1 MFHSKLEN
9 EKKLSNEIEK
19 KEIKSKINFEDYT
32 LQYLY
37 NTNNTFFQ
45 LFMHTKVYDKLSNEN
60 LEKQG
65 ILLRS
70 WNPITKKGEKYV
82 FNKEDGEGDLNT
94 KIIYYPSAKTIFE
107 ISLKEGNEKILNLA
121 REIMNVSPHND
132 IEIKYTERF

>member
-9 EKKLSNEIEK
+9 EKKQSDEIEK
-19 KEIKSKINFEDYT
+19 KVIKPKTNFENYT

-45 LFMHTKVYDKLSNEN
+45 LFMHTKVYDKETNEN

-94 KIIYYPSAKTIFE
+94 KIIYYPTAKTIIE
-107 ISLKEGNEKILNLA
+107 ISRKEGSEEILNLA
-121 REIMNVSPHND
+121 REIINVSPHKD
-132 IEIKYTERF
+132 IEVKYSD

>member
-9 EKKLSNEIEK
+9 EKKPSNEIEK
-19 KEIKSKINFEDYT
+19 KEIKSKINFENYT

-45 LFMHTKVYDKLSNEN
+45 LFMHTKVYDKQSNEN

-94 KIIYYPSAKTIFE
+94 KMIYYPSAKTIIE
-107 ISLKEGNEKILNLA
+107 ISLKEENEKILNLA
-121 REIMNVSPHND
+121 REIINASPHND
-132 IEIKYTERF
+132 IEIKYTE

>member
-9 EKKLSNEIEK
+9 EKKPSNEIEK
-19 KEIKSKINFEDYT
+19 KEIKSKINFENYT

-45 LFMHTKVYDKLSNEN
+45 LFMHTKVYDKQSNEN

-94 KIIYYPSAKTIFE
+94 KMIYYPSAKTIIE
-107 ISLKEGNEKILNLA
+107 ISLKEENEKILNLA
-121 REIMNVSPHND
+121 REIINVSPHND
-132 IEIKYTERF
+132 IEIKYT

>member
-121 REIMNVSPHND
+121 QEIMNVSPHND
-132 IEIKYTERF
+132 IEIKYTE

>member
-9 EKKLSNEIEK
+9 EKKPSNEIEK
-19 KEIKSKINFEDYT
+19 KEIKSKINFENYT

-45 LFMHTKVYDKLSNEN
+45 LFMHTKVYDKQSNEN

-94 KIIYYPSAKTIFE
+94 KMIYYPSAKTIIE
-107 ISLKEGNEKILNLA
+107 ISLKEENEKILNLA

-132 IEIKYTERF
+132 IEIKYT

>member
-19 KEIKSKINFEDYT
+19 KDIKSKINFEDYT

-45 LFMHTKVYDKLSNEN
+45 LFMHTKVYDKLRNEN

-121 REIMNVSPHND
+121 QEIMNVSPHND
-132 IEIKYTERF
+132 IEIKYTE

>member
-19 KEIKSKINFEDYT
+19 KEIKSKINFENYT

-45 LFMHTKVYDKLSNEN
+45 LFMHTKVFDKLRNEN

-82 FNKEDGEGDLNT
+82 FNKKDGEGDLNT
-94 KIIYYPSAKTIFE
+94 KINYYPSAKTIFE
-107 ISLKEGNEKILNLA
+107 ISLEERNEKILNLA
-121 REIMNVSPHND
+121 QEIMNVSPHKD
-132 IEIKYTERF
+132 IEIKYTD

>member
-9 EKKLSNEIEK
+9 EKKPSNEIEK
-19 KEIKSKINFEDYT
+19 KEIKSKINFEKYT

-45 LFMHTKVYDKLSNEN
+45 LFMHTKVYDKQSNEN

-94 KIIYYPSAKTIFE
+94 KIIYYPSAKTIIE

-121 REIMNVSPHND
+121 QEIMNISPHKD
-132 IEIKYTERF
+132 IEIKYTK

>member
-9 EKKLSNEIEK
+9 EKRQSNELEK
-19 KEIKSKINFEDYT
+19 KEIKSKINFENYN

-45 LFMHTKVYDKLSNEN
+45 LFMHTKVYDKQSNEN

-94 KIIYYPSAKTIFE
+94 KIIYYPSAKTIIE

-121 REIMNVSPHND
+121 REIMNVSHHND
-132 IEIKYTERF
+132 IEIKYTE

>member
-19 KEIKSKINFEDYT
+19 KEIKSKINFEIYT

-45 LFMHTKVYDKLSNEN
+45 LFMHTKVYDKQSNEN

-94 KIIYYPSAKTIFE
+94 KMVYYPSAKTIIE
-107 ISLKEGNEKILNLA
+107 ISLKEENEKILNLA

-132 IEIKYTERF
+132 IEIKYTE

>member
-19 KEIKSKINFEDYT
+19 KDIKSKINFEDYT

-45 LFMHTKVYDKLSNEN
+45 LFMHTKVYDKLRNEN

-121 REIMNVSPHND
+121 QEIMNISPHKD
-132 IEIKYTERF
+132 IEIKYTE

>member
-19 KEIKSKINFEDYT
+19 KDIKSKINFEDYT

-132 IEIKYTERF
+132 IEIKYTE

>member
-9 EKKLSNEIEK
+9 EKKPSNEIEK
-19 KEIKSKINFEDYT
+19 KGIKSKINFENYT

-45 LFMHTKVYDKLSNEN
+45 LFMHTKVYDKQSNEN

-94 KIIYYPSAKTIFE
+94 KMIYYPSAKTIIE
-107 ISLKEGNEKILNLA
+107 ISLKEENEKILNLA
-121 REIMNVSPHND
+121 REIINASPHND
-132 IEIKYTERF
+132 IEIKYTE

>member
-9 EKKLSNEIEK
+9 EKKQSNELEK
-19 KEIKSKINFEDYT
+19 KEIKSKINFENYT

-45 LFMHTKVYDKLSNEN
+45 LFMHTKVYDKQSNEN

-94 KIIYYPSAKTIFE
+94 KIIYYPSAKTIIE

-121 REIMNVSPHND
+121 QEIMNVSPHND
-132 IEIKYTERF
+132 IEIKYTE

>member
-9 EKKLSNEIEK
+9 EKKPSNAIEK
-19 KEIKSKINFEDYT
+19 KEIKSKINFENYT

-45 LFMHTKVYDKLSNEN
+45 LFMHTKVYDKQNNEN

-94 KIIYYPSAKTIFE
+94 KMIYYPSAKTIIE
-107 ISLKEGNEKILNLA
+107 ISLKEENEKILNLA
-121 REIMNVSPHND
+121 REIINASPHND
-132 IEIKYTERF
+132 IEIKYTE

>member
-45 LFMHTKVYDKLSNEN
+45 LFMHTKVYDKQSNEN

-132 IEIKYTERF
+132 IEIKYTE

>member
-1 MFHSKLEN
+1 
-9 EKKLSNEIEK
+9 
-19 KEIKSKINFEDYT
+19 
-32 LQYLY
+32 
-37 NTNNTFFQ
+37 
-45 LFMHTKVYDKLSNEN
+45 MHTKVYDKQSNEN

-94 KIIYYPSAKTIFE
+94 KMIYYPSAKTIIE
-107 ISLKEGNEKILNLA
+107 ISLKEENEKILNLA

-132 IEIKYTERF
+132 IEIKYY

>member
-9 EKKLSNEIEK
+9 EKKQSNEIEK
-19 KEIKSKINFEDYT
+19 KEIKSKINFENYN

-45 LFMHTKVYDKLSNEN
+45 LFMHTKVYDKQSNEN

-94 KIIYYPSAKTIFE
+94 KIIYYPLAKTIIE

-121 REIMNVSPHND
+121 QEIINVSPHND
-132 IEIKYTERF
+132 IEIKYIE

>member
-19 KEIKSKINFEDYT
+19 KDIKSKINFEDYT

-45 LFMHTKVYDKLSNEN
+45 LFMHTKVYDKQSNEN

-94 KIIYYPSAKTIFE
+94 KIIYYPSAKTIIE

-121 REIMNVSPHND
+121 QEIMNVSPHND
-132 IEIKYTERF
+132 IEIKYTE

>member
-9 EKKLSNEIEK
+9 EKKPSNEIEK
-19 KEIKSKINFEDYT
+19 KEIKSKINFENYT

-45 LFMHTKVYDKLSNEN
+45 LFMHTKVYDKQSNEN

-94 KIIYYPSAKTIFE
+94 KMIYYPSAKTIIE
-107 ISLKEGNEKILNLA
+107 ISLKEENEKILNLA

-132 IEIKYTERF
+132 IEIKYTD

>member
-9 EKKLSNEIEK
+9 EKKPSNEIEK
-19 KEIKSKINFEDYT
+19 KEIKSKINFEKYT

-45 LFMHTKVYDKLSNEN
+45 LFMHTKVYDKQSNEN

-94 KIIYYPSAKTIFE
+94 KMIYYPSAKTIIE
-107 ISLKEGNEKILNLA
+107 ISLKEENEKILNLA
-121 REIMNVSPHND
+121 RELMNVSPHND
-132 IEIKYTERF
+132 IEIKYTE

>member
-9 EKKLSNEIEK
+9 EKKQSNEIEK
-19 KEIKSKINFEDYT
+19 KEIKSKINFENYN

-45 LFMHTKVYDKLSNEN
+45 LFMHTKVYDKQSNEN

-94 KIIYYPSAKTIFE
+94 KIIYYPSAKTIIE

-121 REIMNVSPHND
+121 QEIMNVSPHND
-132 IEIKYTERF
+132 IEIKYTE

>member
-9 EKKLSNEIEK
+9 EKKQSNEIEK
-19 KEIKSKINFEDYT
+19 KEIKSKINFEKYT

-45 LFMHTKVYDKLSNEN
+45 LFMHTKVYDKQSNEN

-94 KIIYYPSAKTIFE
+94 KMIYYPSAKTIIE
-107 ISLKEGNEKILNLA
+107 ISLKEENEKILNLA

-132 IEIKYTERF
+132 IEIKYTE

>member
-19 KEIKSKINFEDYT
+19 KEIKSKINFENYT

-45 LFMHTKVYDKLSNEN
+45 LFMHTKVFDKLSNEN

-94 KIIYYPSAKTIFE
+94 KMVYYPSAKTIIE
-107 ISLKEGNEKILNLA
+107 ISLKEENEKIINLA
-121 REIMNVSPHND
+121 REIINVSPHND
-132 IEIKYTERF
+132 IEIKYT

>member
-9 EKKLSNEIEK
+9 EKKPSNEIEK
-19 KEIKSKINFEDYT
+19 KEIKSKINFENYT

-45 LFMHTKVYDKLSNEN
+45 LFMHTKVYDKQSNEN

-94 KIIYYPSAKTIFE
+94 KMIHYPSAKTIIE
-107 ISLKEGNEKILNLA
+107 ISLKEENEKILNLA
-121 REIMNVSPHND
+121 REIINASPHND
-132 IEIKYTERF
+132 IEIKYTE

>member
-19 KEIKSKINFEDYT
+19 KEIKSKINFEDYN

-121 REIMNVSPHND
+121 QEIMNISPHKD
-132 IEIKYTERF
+132 IEIKYTE